1 MTLSKTIK
9 AKFAEGA
16 SLKDV
21 KHIIKRHK
29 DGVKGK
35 KHCMDA
41 ERVLLQKLL
50 VDGKTVAD
58 LVPFTA
64 DTANGFERGWTEKRL
79 TKLSEFTA
87 KDKGRADKQAA
98 KEKARAEKTAA
109 REKVKADRKAAKDA
123 KKAEKAAKAE
133 KKAEPAPAPAATEA
147 PAATPAPTA
156 PATEPAATQAPA
168 TETAPVVKRRK
179 AKE

>member
-41 ERVLLQKLL
+41 ERILLQKLL

-123 KKAEKAAKAE
+123 KKAAKVE
-133 KKAEPAPAPAATEA
+133 KKAEPAPAP
-147 PAATPAPTA
+147 TA
-156 PATEPAATQAPA
+156 PADGTTPTEPAAPATDPATQAPA
-168 TETAPVVKRRK
+168 AETAPVVKRRK